1 MAAMEHEVLGKLRA
15 AMRRAGYDAL
25 VAFSQDNVTYT
36 AGFLVPSQVSNRFR
50 RTITILAGDSF
61 AAQIVVNVEE
71 NLARQRS
78 RFSDIRA
85 YNQFT
90 QDPADVLADTL
101 ARGRRRIGTHRDRTR
116 LHARAGLLRLVE
128 RLPNATFVPC
138 RDLYFNSRMI
148 KTAAEIAILKEVG
161 ELTDRVVGE
170 VLRAIKPGM
179 TEKSVAQIIGNK
191 MLEGGCDGLKCQVG
205 SGIRSG
211 ITNCTP
217 TDKAIERGDVI
228 RVEILGDMKQYRSNV
243 TRTAVLGK
251 PTQEQQDIWEVMIGA
266 RETCKEML
274 KPGTAV
280 ADLYRAY
287 VKYLRDRD
295 IEPTLKFLGHG
306 IGQTI
311 HEEPYITDTRTVVL
325 EPDITCTMEP
335 LYMIPGRMGFHVED
349 MYRITPSGLRSH
361 HRHDHAQRQAHR
373 DRLMRAFVI
382 PGPSERSRI
391 GNGRGALRLRPLP
404 LRERAAAEFN
414 TKNG

>member
-1 MAAMEHEVLGKLRA
+1 MEHEVLGKLRA

-36 AGFLVPSQVSNRFR
+36 AGFLVPSQASNRFR
-50 RTITILAGDSF
+50 RTITILAGESF

-78 RFSDIRA
+78 RFSDIRS

-101 ARGRRRIGTHRDRTR
+101 IEAGGGSGRIAIELDFMPAQDYIR
-116 LHARAGLLRLVE
+116 LCE
-128 RLPNATFVPC
+128 RLPSATFVPC
-138 RDLYFNSRMI
+138 RELYFDSRMI

-161 ELTDRVVGE
+161 ALTDRVVGE
-170 VLRAIKPGM
+170 VLREIKPGM

-205 SGIRSG
+205 SGVRSG

-217 TDKAIERGDVI
+217 TDKAIEKGDVI
-228 RVEILGDMKQYRSNV
+228 RIEILGDMKQYRSNV
-243 TRTAVLGK
+243 TRTAVLGE
-251 PTQEQQDIWEVMIGA
+251 PTQEQRDIWDVMIGA
-266 RETCKEML
+266 RETCKDML

-287 VKYLRDRD
+287 VKYLRDRN

-311 HEEPYITDTRTVVL
+311 HEEPYITDTRSVVL
-325 EPDITCTMEP
+325 APDITCTMEP

-349 MYRITPSGLRSH
+349 MYRITPTGFEPITGTITPNDKLI
-361 HRHDHAQRQAHR
+361 Q
-373 DRLMRAFVI
+373 V
-382 PGPSERSRI
+382 G
-391 GNGRGALRLRPLP
+391 
-404 LRERAAAEFN
+404 
-414 TKNG
+414 